1 MKTDKFTLDGHGFM
15 SRPKTGSPS
24 SYSKKY
30 LTYLCQSNKCKTW
43 MTSAGLCEQS
53 STSSKVPDPPI
64 QDLLHCVSLQWALRF
79 VLEETGDGRRG
90 EERVIPFSIMGS
102 SYSCDLILSTNE
114 PPLHSQAFV
123 CNILLSSL
131 SQQPNYKNTFKEMIN
146 PKVKF
151 NSVY

>member
-1 MKTDKFTLDGHGFM
+1 MKTDKLTLDGYGFM
-15 SRPKTGSPS
+15 SRPKTGSPL

-30 LTYLCQSNKCKTW
+30 LTYLYQSNKCKTW
-43 MTSAGLCEQS
+43 VTSAGLCEQW
-53 STSSKVPDPPI
+53 STSSPVPDPPI
-64 QDLLHCVSLQWALRF
+64 QGLLHFVSLHWALRF
-79 VLEETGDGRRG
+79 VLEEIGNGRRG
-90 EERVIPFSIMGS
+90 GEKVIPLSIMGS
-102 SYSCDLILSTNE
+102 LYSGDLILSTNE

-146 PKVKF
+146 PKVEF